1 MTNEEQRLI
10 EASRLGDLE
19 AFNQLVRIYEVRI
32 YNLCYRMLGD
42 RDAAADVAQET
53 FITAFAKIG
62 HFRGNFFRAWICRIA
77 TNGCYDLLRA
87 RKRRPTLS
95 LSAHQDPDEQ
105 PFDLPDR
112 GESPDEFAQRRE
124 LAAAIQESIE
134 QLPSDQRIVVIL
146 SDIQGF
152 TYEEIATVTA
162 TNLGTVK
169 SRLSRA
175 RSRLREILRAKG
187 CLRLD

>member
-1 MTNEEQRLI
+1 MTSEEQRLI

-53 FITAFAKIG
+53 FITAFTKIG
-62 HFRGNFFRAWICRIA
+62 HFRGSFFRAWLCRIA
-77 TNGCYDLLRA
+77 TNGCYDLLRS

-95 LSAHQDPDEQ
+95 LSAHPDSDEQ
-105 PFDLPDR
+105 PFDLPDQ

-124 LAAAIQESIE
+124 LAAAIQECIE
-134 QLPSDQRIVVIL
+134 QLPRDQRIVVIL

-152 TYEEIATVTA
+152 SYEEIATVTA

-175 RSRLREILRAKG
+175 RSRLREILRMKELLPAP
-187 CLRLD
+187 

>member
-10 EASRLGDLE
+10 EACRLGELE
-19 AFNQLVRIYEVRI
+19 AFNQLVRIHEVRI

-53 FITAFAKIG
+53 FITAFSKIS
-62 HFRGNFFRAWICRIA
+62 HFRGNFFRAWLCRIA

-87 RKRRPTLS
+87 HKRRPTLS
-95 LSAHQDPDEQ
+95 LSAHLDPDEQ
-105 PFDLPDR
+105 PFDLPDQ

-124 LAAAIQESIE
+124 LATAIQECIA
-134 QLPSDQRIVVIL
+134 QLPSDQRMVVIL
-146 SDIQGF
+146 SDIQGLS
-152 TYEEIATVTA
+152 YEEIATATA

-175 RSRLREILRAKG
+175 RSRLREILRSKE
-187 CLRLD
+187 LLPVQ